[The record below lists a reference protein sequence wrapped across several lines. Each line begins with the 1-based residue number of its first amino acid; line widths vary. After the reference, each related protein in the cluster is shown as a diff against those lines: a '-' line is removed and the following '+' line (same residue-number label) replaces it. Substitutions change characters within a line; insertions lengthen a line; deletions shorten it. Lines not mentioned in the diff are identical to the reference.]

1 MKHSSDGRRQQR
13 TIRMLLKNCLTL
25 LVKEKYPQV
34 VSIILFL
41 FLFSFTVLK
50 EVIHTEFGSG
60 DK

>member
-34 VSIILFL
+34 VSVILFM
-41 FLFSFTVLK
+41 FSFTVLK
-50 EVIHTEFGSG
+50 EVIHTEFGLG